1 MMITSTPKHYLAA
14 ALVLLLPCAV
24 TSQADEYSLDYSVN
38 GGYEFNDNVN
48 LIHDDEVDI
57 SGAKVSLPATL
68 AVRNERL
75 DASVMGEVAS
85 SKFNESD
92 YDSND
97 QNLQAKASY
106 KLQRGTVAGKAGFKR
121 DSTRT
126 SEFLD
131 TGVVG
136 VSAVRRE
143 SATVGG
149 SADYMLTEK
158 NGLIAGIDYADV
170 TYDGNRFT
178 DYNYTSGY
186 AGWQNQWSERS
197 RLRLQAYGNRYEND
211 GSVIE
216 VSSDSLGV
224 QAGIDST
231 LSEQLSL
238 SLLAGWVSVDTEYST
253 DLPIAPPADDDSNGY
268 LLNASLDYQQPRYTL
283 SAKIKSDL
291 TPSGDGYLRQT
302 SQLDLSYRY
311 DVSERSRFE
320 LALVGGTSK
329 ALDSRINNDRY
340 YARARLRL
348 DYRVS
353 PSWYVAGTYTYSY
366 QDRDRAQGTA
376 DSNAVYLSLIFHP
389 EKNVWSR

>member
-1 MMITSTPKHYLAA
+1 MMNINTNKYDLAA
-14 ALVLLLPCAV
+14 ALVLALACAA
-24 TSQADEYSLDYSVN
+24 TSQADEYSLDYSVK
-38 GGYEFNDNVN
+38 GRYEYNDNVN
-48 LIHDDEVDI
+48 LTHDNEIDI
-57 SGAKVSLPATL
+57 SGGKVSLPATL
-68 AVRNERL
+68 AVRNERM
-75 DASVMGEVAS
+75 DASLMGELAS
-85 SKFNESD
+85 SKYNESD

-106 KLQRGTVAGKAGFKR
+106 KLQRGTVAGNAGYKR

-136 VSAVRRE
+136 LSAVRRE

-149 SADYMLTEK
+149 YTDYMFSER

-170 TYDGNRFT
+170 AYDGNRFT
-178 DYNYTSGY
+178 DYKYASGY
-186 AGWQNQWSERS
+186 AGWQNQWSERT

-211 GSVIE
+211 SSVIGVE
-216 VSSDSLGV
+216 SDSLGV
-224 QAGIDST
+224 QAGFDST

-238 SLLAGWVSVDTEYST
+238 SLLAGWVGVDTEYST
-253 DLPIAPPADDDSNGY
+253 DLPVAPPADDDDNGY
-268 LLNASLDYQQPRYTL
+268 LLNASLDYTQPRYTL
-283 SAKIKSDL
+283 SAKLKNDL

-302 SQLDLSYRY
+302 SQLDLIYRY
-311 DVSERSRFE
+311 DVSELSRFE
-320 LALVGGTSK
+320 LALVAGSST
-329 ALDSRINNDRY
+329 ATDSRIDNDRD

-348 DYRVS
+348 DYRFS

-376 DSNAVYLSLIFHP
+376 DGNEIYLSLIFHP